1 MRAPRLYKSL
11 WAARLAI
18 AAGGVVEDGG
28 RELQQYP
35 RDRGV
40 GDQGSNRFG
49 LQRPGFYPVAVRVR
63 PGGNHADCL
72 LSDFSV

>member
-1 MRAPRLYKSL
+1 MRAPRLYKWL

-18 AAGGVVEDGG
+18 AVDSVVEDGG
-28 RELQQYP
+28 REFQQYP
-35 RDRGV
+35 RDRGA
-40 GDQGSNRFG
+40 GDQGPNRFG
-49 LQRPGFYPVAVRVR
+49 LLRPGFYPVAVRVR